1 MGRQWQILCYLE
13 KKFYHWMKK
22 YDQDKDE
29 KLQRFRN
36 ALPRGSWWSDQ
47 VKTCK
52 TIDSAWNILD
62 TEFADKRKLMDEL
75 LLEINSLKPV
85 KRDSRSFT
93 LFATTIS
100 SYANDMED
108 NGCPVL
114 ESSEEPIL
122 MSQFLSKLDPN
133 DNSHLG
139 REMKRGR
146 KEETVSN
153 LITWLHVEAS
163 VRSRGKNNTVSED
176 RNESRRYRTP
186 KKTENNAASGKEP
199 DDDTCPLD
207 CKTKHHLAA
216 CPVSQ
221 ELAISQRWEIVKQHW
236 RCRKCLRKHHTRNCR
251 KPDGSTCD
259 KCRKNHHRSL
269 HNDKIGETSS
279 SPNPRAS
286 SFQSQCQAPSST
298 LNGNIQENAVHH
310 KDNFKLITGLC
321 PVQKVGVINGNGEF
335 VEVLAMLDSGSN
347 TSLLS
352 KNAARRLGLSGSA
365 THLTMNLA
373 GGKKKSEAS
382 QIIDITVASP
392 AYEDIK
398 KTLQVYTVTRP
409 CSKAKTLSR
418 ELVRHY
424 PHLKHVCDKLH
435 LSGGAIDLL
444 VGTDFVEAFIDIH
457 IVSGEPGDP
466 VAKRNCFG
474 WYVMGQFEKNNST
487 TSEIQSVEIRT
498 ANVVDDIKELL
509 HQDLLGVKPMY
520 V

>member
-1 MGRQWQILCYLE
+1 
-13 KKFYHWMKK
+13 MKK

-29 KLQRFRN
+29 QLQRFRN

-93 LFATTIS
+93 HFATTIS

-114 ESSEEPIL
+114 ESSEAPFL
-122 MSQFLSKLDPN
+122 MSQLLSKLDPN
-133 DNSHLG
+133 DNSHFG
-139 REMKRGR
+139 REMKREG

-186 KKTENNAASGKEP
+186 RKTENNAASGEEP
-199 DDDTCPLD
+199 DDDTCPLN

-216 CPVSQ
+216 CPVFQ

-236 RCRKCLRKHHTRNCR
+236 RCRKCLRKHHTSNCR

-298 LNGNIQENAVHH
+298 SNGNIQENAVHH
-310 KDNFKLITGLC
+310 KEKLKLMTGLC
-321 PVQKVGVINGNGEF
+321 PVQKVGVMNGNGEF

-392 AYEDIK
+392 ADEDIK

-409 CSKAKTLSR
+409 CSKAKTLS
-418 ELVRHY
+418 
-424 PHLKHVCDKLH
+424 K
-435 LSGGAIDLL
+435 
-444 VGTDFVEAFIDIH
+444 
-457 IVSGEPGDP
+457 
-466 VAKRNCFG
+466 
-474 WYVMGQFEKNNST
+474 
-487 TSEIQSVEIRT
+487 
-498 ANVVDDIKELL
+498 
-509 HQDLLGVKPMY
+509 
-520 V
+520 